1 MMLLTTTV
9 AMTMAILKHRVI
21 DNMRLLFGGFVDCL
35 QLSEI
40 ARIKSV

>member
-21 DNMRLLFGGFVDCL
+21 DNMRLLLAGFMDDL
-35 QLSEI
+35 QCDNMGL
-40 ARIKSV
+40 